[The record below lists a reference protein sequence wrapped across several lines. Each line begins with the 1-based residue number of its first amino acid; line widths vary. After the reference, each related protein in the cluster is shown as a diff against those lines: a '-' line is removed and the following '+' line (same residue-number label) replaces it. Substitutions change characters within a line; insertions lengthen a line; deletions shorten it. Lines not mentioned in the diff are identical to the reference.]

1 MSPPPPWFDVVKP
14 WTGKATSP
22 SASLGASS
30 DHAFMLL
37 KKKFGPQD
45 TTSEEDAEES
55 ETTQQNR
62 PRWMFSYL
70 VEGDSE
76 HEVTDEPEE
85 DGHPQNGIFENI
97 GMILTPQLVPSAPV
111 EDPDVH
117 DQAEAK
123 SVVRTV

>member
-1 MSPPPPWFDVVKP
+1 
-14 WTGKATSP
+14 
-22 SASLGASS
+22 
-30 DHAFMLL
+30 MLL

-45 TTSEEDAEES
+45 ATSEEDAEES

-76 HEVTDEPEE
+76 HEVTDKPEE
-85 DGHPQNGIFENI
+85 DSRPQNGIFENI

-111 EDPDVH
+111 EDLDVH